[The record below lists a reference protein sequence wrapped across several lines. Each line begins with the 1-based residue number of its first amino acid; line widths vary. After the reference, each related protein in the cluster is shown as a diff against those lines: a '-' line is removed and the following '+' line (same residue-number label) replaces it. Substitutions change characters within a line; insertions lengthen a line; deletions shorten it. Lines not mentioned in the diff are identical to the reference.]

1 MKGLGFWTKELM
13 KRHES
18 EVVRQADLLEMQ
30 GGPPPGG
37 GPGLVREPETQTA
50 ARVKPVNR

>member
-1 MKGLGFWTKELM
+1 MKGFGFWIKELV

-30 GGPPPGG
+30 GGPPPGRG
-37 GPGLVREPETQTA
+37 AGLVREPETQTA
-50 ARVKPVNR
+50 ARVGT